1 MIQEKQ
7 VSIVKVKV
15 KSPTGESST
24 IEGLLPDMTLN
35 DSEADSCDYKI
46 MLDEHKKMM
55 SEDNAKPSLH
65 MSK

>member
-1 MIQEKQ
+1 MIQENKI
-7 VSIVKVKV
+7 SIVKVKV
-15 KSPTGESST
+15 KSPTGETST

-46 MLDEHKKMM
+46 MLDEHKRM
-55 SEDNAKPSLH
+55 SEDNSKPSLH

>member
-1 MIQEKQ
+1 MIQENKI
-7 VSIVKVKV
+7 SIVKVKV
-15 KSPTGESST
+15 KSPTGETST
-24 IEGLLPDMTLN
+24 IEGLLPGMTLN
-35 DSEADSCDYKI
+35 DSEAESCDYRT